1 MSDSRTSASSGGKS
15 LGTLNDVHFF
25 TVDDGGGKEQGRKE
39 GPKEKG
45 TVGRRR
51 GTLSLFVMTIKSRR
65 DSARDVLLRLLVLC
79 CHSLLTHWH
88 NSCWAD
94 WPAQAGSNRK
104 AGRGK
109 SMKLK
114 LLLLYSIH
122 ATYGRIQMTEMPK
135 SLKKT
140 SMPIDVLYFTSSDAH
155 ARIA

>member
-65 DSARDVLLRLLVLC
+65 DSARDVLLRLLVRC
-79 CHSLLTHWH
+79 CHSLLAHWH
-88 NSCWAD
+88 NSCCYAC
-94 WPAQAGSNRK
+94 PAV
-104 AGRGK
+104 
-109 SMKLK
+109 
-114 LLLLYSIH
+114 
-122 ATYGRIQMTEMPK
+122 TEK
-135 SLKKT
+135 QEEAK
-140 SMPIDVLYFTSSDAH
+140 V
-155 ARIA
+155 

>member
-1 MSDSRTSASSGGKS
+1 M
-15 LGTLNDVHFF
+15 
-25 TVDDGGGKEQGRKE
+25 
-39 GPKEKG
+39 
-45 TVGRRR
+45 R
-51 GTLSLFVMTIKSRR
+51 GTWAEQTATQEDHAVPLPDDISFVEV
-65 DSARDVLLRLLVLC
+65 RDVLLRLFWFC

-122 ATYGRIQMTEMPK
+122 ATYGRIQRTEMPK

-140 SMPIDVLYFTSSDAH
+140 PMPPSFSTHPSSSKQ
-155 ARIA
+155 R